1 MAVTR
6 RTSRRRF
13 TLALLVLTS
22 ITLLTLD
29 FRGFGP
35 LESARSAALGL
46 LAPVG
51 EFFGRIGEPVG
62 EMWRGARG
70 YGELEAENQRLKGR
84 IDELE
89 GRLATSEAAQ
99 QELDELKRALNIE
112 FAGGIEKVTARVSS
126 GPVSN
131 YDATIQ
137 IDKGASSG
145 IRPKMAVVTGAGLLG
160 HVDVV
165 SENRATVRLVTE
177 KDQSVGVKVRSD
189 QPVKGVARGQGN
201 EHTLR
206 ATLIRFEDP
215 VAVDDLILTS
225 GGRGS
230 FYPPDIPVG
239 KVTAV
244 YEDEPSRQKEI
255 EIDLFVNVG
264 DVEYV
269 QVLLQEPPE

>member
-1 MAVTR
+1 M
-6 RTSRRRF
+6 SRRRF
-13 TLALLVLTS
+13 TLVLLVLTS

-35 LESARSAALGL
+35 LESARGAVLGV

-51 EFFGRIGEPVG
+51 DFFGGIGEPFG
-62 EMWRGARG
+62 EMWNGARG
-70 YGELEAENQRLKGR
+70 YGELKDENRRLRAR

-99 QELDELKRALNIE
+99 QELDELKRTLDIE

-126 GPVSN
+126 GRVSN
-131 YDATIQ
+131 YDETIE

-145 IRPKMAVVTGAGLLG
+145 IRPRMAVVTGAGLLG
-160 HVDVV
+160 HVEVV
-165 SENRATVRLVTE
+165 SEHRATVRLVTQ
-177 KDQSVGVKVRSD
+177 KDQSVGIKVRSD
-189 QPVKGVARGQGN
+189 QPVKGVAKGQGD

-239 KVTAV
+239 KVIAV
-244 YEDEPSRQKEI
+244 HENEVARQKEV
-255 EIDLFVNVG
+255 EVDLFVNLSEL
-264 DVEYV
+264 EYV
-269 QVLLQEPPE
+269 QVLLQEPKE

>member
-1 MAVTR
+1 M
-6 RTSRRRF
+6 SRRRF
-13 TLALLVLTS
+13 TLVLLVLTS

-35 LESARSAALGL
+35 LESARSSVLGL

-51 EFFGRIGEPVG
+51 DFFGRIGEPIG
-62 EMWRGARG
+62 DMWSGASG
-70 YGELEAENQRLKGR
+70 YGKLEDENRRLKER

-99 QELDELKRALNIE
+99 QELDELKRTLNIE

-126 GPVSN
+126 GSVSN
-131 YDATIQ
+131 YDETIE

-160 HVDVV
+160 HVEIV
-165 SENRATVRLVTE
+165 SENRATVRLITQ
-177 KDQSVGVKVRSD
+177 KDQSVGIKVRSD
-189 QPVKGVARGQGN
+189 QPVKGVARGQGE
-201 EHTLR
+201 EHMVR

-239 KVTAV
+239 KVVAV
-244 YEDEPSRQKEI
+244 HENEPTRQKEI
-255 EIDLFVNVG
+255 DIDLFVNLG
-264 DVEYV
+264 ELEYV
-269 QVLLQEPPE
+269 QVLLQEPKE